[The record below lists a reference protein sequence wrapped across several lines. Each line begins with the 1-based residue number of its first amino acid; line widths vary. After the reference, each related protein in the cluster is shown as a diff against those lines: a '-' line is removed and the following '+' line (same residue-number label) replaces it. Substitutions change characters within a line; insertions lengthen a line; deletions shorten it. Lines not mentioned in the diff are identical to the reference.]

1 MPSVSLKS
9 IPFLKSTLFP
19 VIYLII
25 QNQITNIYLTKIT
38 LIIEFLQMYSHPLH
52 PKVKLFEYI
61 TVQLYTFWKSS
72 TLHYLSYSI
81 QFFKI
86 VNITLGNEDVYL
98 ILLYTCEVYGR
109 QIKDCKDNIDKD
121 ILLQFLIKNL
131 ILDYT
136 LYLDLFCILRLAE
149 TLE

>member
-52 PKVKLFEYI
+52 PKEKLFEYI
-61 TVQLYTFWKSS
+61 TV
-72 TLHYLSYSI
+72 
-81 QFFKI
+81 
-86 VNITLGNEDVYL
+86 
-98 ILLYTCEVYGR
+98 
-109 QIKDCKDNIDKD
+109 
-121 ILLQFLIKNL
+121 
-131 ILDYT
+131 
-136 LYLDLFCILRLAE
+136 
-149 TLE
+149 